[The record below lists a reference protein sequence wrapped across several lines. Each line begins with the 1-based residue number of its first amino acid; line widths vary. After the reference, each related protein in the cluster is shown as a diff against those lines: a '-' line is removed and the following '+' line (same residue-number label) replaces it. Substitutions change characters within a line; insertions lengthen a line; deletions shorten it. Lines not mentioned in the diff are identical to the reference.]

1 MQASQFDANSY
12 STRLQ
17 QLASRHQKSNFS
29 LALEDFFTGLMSF
42 HVWSTLAWQ
51 QIRMRYRRSKLGP
64 LWLTLSTGI
73 MVLTMGPVY
82 SKLFGQ
88 PVGEYFVYLSVS
100 LVVWTLISQTILEST
115 AVFIGAEGFIKSVK
129 LPLTIHLF
137 IIMWRALITFT
148 HNLIVIGLVFL
159 FFPPQFS
166 LSMLLFFPALLL
178 IMMNLVWAGV
188 VLGLIC
194 ARFRDVPQIVQSFIG
209 IAFMLTPIIWQP
221 GLLGKTAIFV
231 QYNPFYHA
239 IEIIRRPLLGTYP
252 SATSWIAMLIVA
264 FVGYSIMFFLF
275 SRYRARIA
283 YWI

>member
-1 MQASQFDANSY
+1 MQVSQFDINSY
-12 STRLQ
+12 STRLK
-17 QLASRHQKSNFS
+17 QLASRRQKSNFS

-82 SKLFGQ
+82 GKLFGQ
-88 PVGEYFVYLSVS
+88 PVSEYFVYLTVS

-137 IIMWRALITFT
+137 IIMWRSLITFA

-159 FFPPQFS
+159 FFPPQLSF
-166 LSMLLFFPALLL
+166 SMLLFFPALFLVM
-178 IMMNLVWAGV
+178 INLVWAGL

-221 GLLGKTAIFV
+221 GLLGKTALFV
-231 QYNPFYHA
+231 QFNPFYHA

-252 SATSWIAMLIVA
+252 SATSWAAMLAVA
-264 FVGYSIMFFLF
+264 FVGYLIMFLLF

>member
-1 MQASQFDANSY
+1 MQASKFDADSY
-12 STRLQ
+12 SSRLKR
-17 QLASRHQKSNFS
+17 LVSRHQKSSFS
-29 LALEDFFTGLMSF
+29 LALKDFFTGLMSF

-73 MVLTMGPVY
+73 MVATMGPVY
-82 SKLFGQ
+82 GKLFGQ

-100 LVVWTLISQTILEST
+100 LVMWTLISQTILESS

-129 LPLTIHLF
+129 LSLTIHLF
-137 IIMWRALITFT
+137 IIMWRALITFA
-148 HNLIVIGLVFL
+148 HNLIVIGVVFL
-159 FFPPQFS
+159 FFPPQLS
-166 LSMLLFFPALLL
+166 LSMLLFFPALFL
-178 IMMNLVWAGV
+178 IMINLVWVGV

-194 ARFRDVPQIVQSFIG
+194 ARFRDVPQIVQSI
-209 IAFMLTPIIWQP
+209 IAMAFMLTPIIWQP
-221 GLLGKTAIFV
+221 GLLGRTALFV
-231 QYNPFYHA
+231 RFNPFYHA

-252 SATSWIAMLIVA
+252 STSSWVAMLAMA
-264 FVGYSIMFFLF
+264 FVGYSVMFFLF

>member
-1 MQASQFDANSY
+1 MQVSQFDINSY
-12 STRLQ
+12 STRLK
-17 QLASRHQKSNFS
+17 QLASRRQKSNFS

-82 SKLFGQ
+82 GKLFGQ
-88 PVGEYFVYLSVS
+88 PVSEYFVYLSVS

-137 IIMWRALITFT
+137 IIMWRSLITFA

-159 FFPPQFS
+159 FFPPQLSF
-166 LSMLLFFPALLL
+166 SMLLFFPALFLVM
-178 IMMNLVWAGV
+178 INLVWAGL

-221 GLLGKTAIFV
+221 GLLGKTALFV
-231 QYNPFYHA
+231 QFNPFYHA

-252 SATSWIAMLIVA
+252 SATSWAAMLAVA
-264 FVGYSIMFFLF
+264 FVGYLIMFLLF

>member
-1 MQASQFDANSY
+1 MHASQFDPNSY
-12 STRLQ
+12 STRLK
-17 QLASRHQKSNFS
+17 QLASSHQRGNVS

-82 SKLFGQ
+82 GKLFGQ
-88 PVGEYFVYLSVS
+88 PVSEYFVYLSVS

-115 AVFIGAEGFIKSVK
+115 AVFIGAEGFIKSVR

-137 IIMWRALITFT
+137 IIMWRALITFA
-148 HNLIVIGLVFL
+148 HNLIVIGVVFL
-159 FFPPQFS
+159 FFPPQLS

-178 IMMNLVWAGV
+178 IMINLVWVGV
-188 VLGLIC
+188 ALGIIC
-194 ARFRDVPQIVQSFIG
+194 ARFRDIPQIVQSIIG

-221 GLLGKTAIFV
+221 SLLGRTAIIE
-231 QYNPFYHA
+231 YNPFYHA

-252 SATSWIAMLIVA
+252 STSSWIAMLAVA
-264 FVGYSIMFFLF
+264 FVGYLFMFFLF